1 MPIDRQDRIDLKVGA
16 EVRFALATDG
26 WSHVEKVLKQRIKEM
41 EAEILRPYT
50 VAKASEASL
59 SREDYQEIIAEK
71 KGALMGLRLA
81 LDIPRAMV
89 ANAEDILQRIPANEQ
104 DEAMRE

>member
-26 WSHVEKVLKQRIKEM
+26 WSHVEKVLKQRMKEM

-89 ANAEDILQRIPANEQ
+89 ANAEDIHQRIPANEQ